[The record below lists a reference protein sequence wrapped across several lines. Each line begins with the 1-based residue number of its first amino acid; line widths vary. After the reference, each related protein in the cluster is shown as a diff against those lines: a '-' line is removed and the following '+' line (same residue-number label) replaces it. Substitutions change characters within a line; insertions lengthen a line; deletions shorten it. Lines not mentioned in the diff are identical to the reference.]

1 MSIHKHIYKKILPEN
16 LIQITLVASIVTQIE
31 NWMKNDHKER
41 IMKNANKEIYHGHL
55 KS

>member
-1 MSIHKHIYKKILPEN
+1 MAIHRLIYKKILFEN
-16 LIQITLVASIVTQIE
+16 LIQITLAASTVTQIE

-41 IMKNANKEIYHGHL
+41 IMRNANKEIYHGHL